1 MNWKASLVI
10 EYPETIYVVYITSE
24 NIHGTVEEMGLY
36 ASSVKYAIDE
46 VEYEET
52 MSNDDFIVV
61 DEITIMHFEENQ

>member
-10 EYPETIYVVYITSE
+10 EYPETIYVVYVPSE
-24 NIHGTVEEMGLY
+24 NTHGIVEDMGIYL
-36 ASSVKYAIDE
+36 STVKYSIDD

-61 DEITIMHFEENQ
+61 DEITIMHYEEN